1 MKITEKIFY
10 TIITILQVCML
21 IGAYMVNY
29 FTHKK
34 MGMLRHI
41 VHKNYVWEN
50 TYPIETIKY
59 TVIISLIV
67 LMIGVLIL
75 YLKRKTNL
83 NKIVTVMAVVMI
95 ICVLSFTGFTLT
107 YSAEEMRAFY
117 YVSTILGIMTLVQI
131 IKTFIGIIWFK
142 KEK

>member
-1 MKITEKIFY
+1 MKIAKKIFY
-10 TIITILQVCML
+10 TLITILQICML

-34 MGMLRHI
+34 MGMLRHV
-41 VHKNYVWEN
+41 VHKNYVFEN

-67 LMIGVLIL
+67 LMIGMLIL
-75 YLKRKTNL
+75 YLKRKSNL
-83 NKIVTVMAVVMI
+83 NKIVNFMTVGMV
-95 ICVLSFTGFTLT
+95 ICVLLFAGFTLI
-107 YSAEEMRAFY
+107 YSPEEMRAFY
-117 YVSTILGIMTLVQI
+117 YVSAILGIMTLVQI

>member
-1 MKITEKIFY
+1 MKIAKKIFY
-10 TIITILQVCML
+10 ILITILQVCML

-29 FTHKK
+29 FTQNK
-34 MGMLRHI
+34 MGMLRHV
-41 VHKNYVWEN
+41 VHKNYIWEN

-75 YLKRKTNL
+75 YLKRKSNL
-83 NKIVTVMAVVMI
+83 NKLVTVMTIVMV
-95 ICVLSFTGFTLT
+95 ICVLSFTGFTLI

-117 YVSTILGIMTLVQI
+117 YVSAILCIMTLVQI